1 MRAVLLVSL
10 LLAACSSDPD
20 DPLPPPPAGEGF
32 QVEMT
37 ATVPAGTEI
46 WECKVTE
53 IPFDGIIKVNHVESV
68 QSPGI
73 HHMDISV
80 LAFAG
85 VDLDVGTYDC
95 NQIYADYPA
104 LMENGLIVYAA
115 QQAEQSITLPEGTVA
130 QLPGGLKIMQ
140 EIHYVNATS
149 QPVEAF
155 SKINIYKYTGETL
168 QTIWGNAVRD
178 TNMDIPV
185 GESTQWTRC
194 VMDED
199 IDVLFLSS
207 HTHQLGRNVEVKRFD
222 GAAVGELVYSNDDWH
237 TPQLKEF
244 ADAPL
249 HVAAGTGFEFACHF
263 SNPTGEVVH
272 WGFKAE
278 DEMCQ
283 IALVFTPGDAGR
295 KCNVVET
302 SDGVLP
308 AAQIQR
314 GSGTAKTGPHHAP

>member
-1 MRAVLLVSL
+1 MRRALPVLLL
-10 LLAACSSDPD
+10 FMAACSTDPA

-37 ATVPAGTEI
+37 TTVPAGTEI

-68 QSPGI
+68 QSAGV
-73 HHMDISV
+73 HHMDITV

-85 VDLDVGTYDC
+85 VDLDVGSYDC
-95 NQIYADYPA
+95 NQIYADYPQ

-115 QQAEQSITLPEGTVA
+115 QQPDQEITLPEGTVA
-130 QLPGGLKIMQ
+130 QLPGRLKIMQ
-140 EIHYVNATS
+140 ELHYVNATS

-155 SKINIYKYTGETL
+155 SKINIYKYAGATVN
-168 QTIWGNAVRD
+168 TIWGNAVRD
-178 TNMDIPV
+178 TNLDIPV
-185 GESTQWTRC
+185 GDSTQWTRC

-207 HTHQLGRNVEVKRFD
+207 HTHQLGRSVEVRKFD
-222 GAAVGELVYSNDDWH
+222 GAAVGDLVYSNDDWH
-237 TPQLKEF
+237 TPQLLSF
-244 ADAPL
+244 GDAPL
-249 HVAAGTGFEFACHF
+249 HVPAGTGFEFQCHY

-272 WGFKAE
+272 WGFHAS

-283 IALVFTPGDAGR
+283 IAMVFTPGDAGR
-295 KCNVVET
+295 RCEVVET

-308 AAQIQR
+308 SSAR
-314 GSGTAKTGPHHAP
+314 